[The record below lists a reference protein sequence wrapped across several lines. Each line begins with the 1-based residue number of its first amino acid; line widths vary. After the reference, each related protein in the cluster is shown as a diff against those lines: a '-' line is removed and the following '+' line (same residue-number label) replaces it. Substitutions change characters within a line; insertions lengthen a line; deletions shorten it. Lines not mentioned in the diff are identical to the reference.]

1 MNTAPNR
8 STHTLS
14 APIPTLPEGADRTIL
29 IQTIDAAIDKVL
41 EGLNAHQSGELPAD
55 LLSQVQSALVFLDQ
69 CLAFKDLEFT
79 GFARQKAAILEET
92 VLKATQRGAPKS
104 PQKVSPPE
112 DQKTDR
118 PAATVKA
125 KTPTPKRAMPP
136 QPQSQGTEAPPV
148 SDFPYER
155 EEKILF
161 QVAFDTLKAK
171 LAFVRGDTVEV
182 IRGKAHHKSII
193 MKDGL
198 ATFFLLHPDF
208 PKIIQPAFESL
219 IEEKRDL
226 LTRRVYVHT
235 DSDDS
240 DEVIRQYFQETA
252 LKDIISII
260 ALGFDGWSRDIAQH
274 GIVGLPNKK
283 RVIGAK
289 KTETPSK
296 GIGASLKKVFGLKSK
311 DKPKPVANAPTNDT
325 TAMKVHRHWKDLE
338 NKHQLY
344 LSQHFS
350 FDLIG
355 FVMQIHE
362 GQFTTEFTRIEQI
375 VNQQD
380 TPDVGPVVTNLTQLY
395 KFHDNIFFDFVI
407 LALFYR
413 RNKFDINMLQA
424 ACMSQN
430 FVVERLPLC
439 MDELRRRP
447 MEHAKHI
454 VRCLSSYSDM
464 KTLKA
469 ALSDYF
475 NVHETIH
482 ASKVGKR
489 IQASENYLKR
499 HGEQLDPKG
508 RKVITA
514 CEELLHEI
522 GVLKARQESEGVYL
536 GEEIQETIE
545 SHINKIITQYR

>member
-14 APIPTLPEGADRTIL
+14 APIPTLPEGADRAIL

-41 EGLNAHQSGELPAD
+41 EGLSAHQSGELPAD

-79 GFARQKAAILEET
+79 SFARQKAAILEEA
-92 VLKATQRGAPKS
+92 VLQATQRGAPKAPKKQETP
-104 PQKVSPPE
+104 PQKKP
-112 DQKTDR
+112 K
-118 PAATVKA
+118 AAVKA
-125 KTPTPKRAMPP
+125 EAPP
-136 QPQSQGTEAPPV
+136 SKPAPAPQSQAIEEETATG
-148 SDFPYER
+148 FHYER

-182 IRGKAHHKSII
+182 LRGKAVHKSII
-193 MKDGL
+193 IKDGI
-198 ATFFLLHPDF
+198 ATFFLLNPDF
-208 PKIIQPAFESL
+208 PKIIQPAFQSL

-240 DEVIRQYFQETA
+240 DEAIRQYFQETA
-252 LKDIISII
+252 LKDIIGII

-274 GIVGLPNKK
+274 GIIGLPSEK

-296 GIGASLKKVFGLKSK
+296 GIGASLKKVFGLNSK
-311 DKPKPVANAPTNDT
+311 DKPKQAPTAPKNDT

-454 VRCLSSYSDM
+454 VRCLNSYSDT

-469 ALSDYF
+469 ALTDYF

-514 CEELLHEI
+514 CEEILHEI
-522 GVLKARQESEGVYL
+522 GVLKARQETDGVYL